1 MIEGL
6 PAGLQVRRENIDR
19 DLSRRQRGYGRG
31 ERMTIETD
39 HVEVLSGLRFGETIG
54 SPITL
59 RIENKDWVNWQEKMA
74 SFGEPA
80 GEPVPA
86 ARPGHADY
94 PGIQKYNRQDI
105 RDILERSSARETAAR
120 VAAGAVAK
128 EFLAACGVE
137 VLSRV
142 TDIGGIKAA
151 PDQWP
156 ISEETASSALN
167 CFDLQAQD
175 AMKERIREAKETG
188 DTLGGIFEV
197 CVRGVPVGL
206 GSHIQWDRRLDARL
220 ASALM
225 SIQAVKGVE
234 VGEGFRYAALPGSL
248 AHDEMYVDETK
259 HVYRRTNHAGGIE
272 GGMSNGEEILLRA
285 VMKPIPT
292 LMKPLHTVDIA
303 TGEEV
308 SAARERSD
316 VCAVP
321 AASVVGEAM
330 AALVLAGEVRE
341 KFGGDSMEEVLTA
354 LYVYQERLTGM

>member
-1 MIEGL
+1 M
-6 PAGLQVRRENIDR
+6 
-19 DLSRRQRGYGRG
+19 
-31 ERMTIETD
+31 
-39 HVEVLSGLRFGETIG
+39 
-54 SPITL
+54 
-59 RIENKDWVNWQEKMA
+59 
-74 SFGEPA
+74 
-80 GEPVPA
+80 
-86 ARPGHADY
+86 
-94 PGIQKYNRQDI
+94 
-105 RDILERSSARETAAR
+105 
-120 VAAGAVAK
+120 
-128 EFLAACGVE
+128 GV
-137 VLSRV
+137 
-142 TDIGGIKAA
+142 
-151 PDQWP
+151 
-156 ISEETASSALN
+156 
-167 CFDLQAQD
+167 
-175 AMKERIREAKETG
+175 
-188 DTLGGIFEV
+188 
-197 CVRGVPVGL
+197 
-206 GSHIQWDRRLDARL
+206 GSHIQSDRRLDARL

-292 LMKPLHTVDIA
+292 LMKPLHTVDIT

-308 SAARERSD
+308 AAARERSD

-330 AALVLAGEVRE
+330 AALILAGEVRE